1 MKNSKKL
8 EWPTL
13 FSLDEIDDFHDSK
26 LQVIDYNSH
35 HRVETIDEL
44 LMELE
49 FHFPH
54 VATRLTF
61 LAGTEE
67 FDKEINDLVI
77 DTTGKRK
84 GFPPEVISILLK
96 LSSAHEHK
104 YGNSLK
110 SNVWKDNQFK

>member
-1 MKNSKKL
+1 MNGKKL

-13 FSLDEIDDFHDSK
+13 FSLDEIDDLRDSK
-26 LQVIDYNSH
+26 LQVIDYKNH

-49 FHFPH
+49 FHFPR
-54 VATRLTF
+54 VSARLAF
-61 LAGTEE
+61 LNGSIE

-77 DTTGKRK
+77 DSTGNRQ

-96 LSSAHEHK
+96 LSYEHERK
-104 YGNSLK
+104 YGSSVK
-110 SNVWKDNQFK
+110 SNIWKDNQFK